1 MAEVVNGHLRA
12 DVSMVGGAGTCLM
25 EHNGTF
31 RKSGNFHAPTLSITR
46 ITKKY
51 HGTFRN
57 MPWGPPTPTFFQEK
71 YPFQKKYQ
79 FTRVYLSTFTKDT
92 PT

>member
-1 MAEVVNGHLRA
+1 MLLAVCQFYDKTIILKWA
-12 DVSMVGGAGTCLM
+12 GGAGTFLM

-57 MPWGPPTPTFFQEK
+57 MPWGPHTPHF
-71 YPFQKKYQ
+71 FQKKYQ
-79 FTRVYLSTFTKDT
+79 ITQVYLSTFTKDT